1 MMNKHMLLQSLLV
14 LSYPIF
20 TALSCLV
27 EDAFVRRCSC
37 SSVFADLT
45 GLKHLSYTQNLDD
58 EDGTGTA
65 GVSAF
70 DTSRLGVVAV

>member
-1 MMNKHMLLQSLLV
+1 MLLQSLLV
-14 LSYPIF
+14 LSIF
-20 TALSCLV
+20 IALSCLT
-27 EDAFVRRCSC
+27 EDVFVRRRHSH

-45 GLKHLSYTQNLDD
+45 NMKHLSYTQNLDD
-58 EDGTGTA
+58 EEDDGTGAT